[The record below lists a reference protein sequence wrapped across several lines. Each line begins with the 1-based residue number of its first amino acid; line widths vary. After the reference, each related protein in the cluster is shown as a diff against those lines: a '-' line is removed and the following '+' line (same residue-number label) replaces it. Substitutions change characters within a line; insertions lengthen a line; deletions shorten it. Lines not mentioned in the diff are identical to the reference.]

1 MTPKPSPSSFSSSLF
16 VAGCSI
22 TTILTETDSVESSI
36 MVIVEDGLVDDVEDG
51 LVDDDADVDNDVED
65 VCWLDDVD

>member
-36 MVIVEDGLVDDVEDG
+36 MVIVEDGLVDD
-51 LVDDDADVDNDVED
+51 DADVDNDVED